1 MLSADVSAVMKASE
15 SVVLIPFKYPERVLP
30 MKVNETSKWCLAL
43 AIAVLLFYW
52 KLFFPSQFTLLDGVE
67 AVRQGYSWLH
77 FWMRSVRAGSLPMW
91 DPYALAGYSF
101 PGEMQTGAFYPLYFL
116 LLLLP
121 LNSDGLMSSMQ
132 YNCVILSAHVLA
144 TLFMFALAREFK
156 LSHFAPFI
164 SAFCFSVG
172 SFTGRVT
179 WPHMLGSS
187 IWLPLIFL
195 FLLRALNASELARRL
210 AYSLLSG
217 CVLGLSLLAGGLHI
231 AMAQTIV
238 VLTAAAYYAVSCRAE
253 SKQRIVNPV
262 FLRSAQVA
270 GTIVLAGFCV
280 ASVQLLSSH
289 IYASR
294 SIRFLGPFALPSL
307 QIIPYVNLTGSEIS
321 TVGLLSVLFPLADG
335 LGKGEIWSPYIGA
348 LPFLF
353 ACIAI
358 AKCWSSLWVRYLA
371 GLSLLAML
379 YAMGE
384 NSVLH
389 GLVYALIPWIWMARE
404 ATRFIYLTGFGLA
417 VLAGFGV
424 DAFSVRSLPETFWSV
439 LRIALTRVMLG
450 CVIVL
455 GCTMVWPRPG
465 LFWILY
471 SVLLILA
478 ACGTLRFGL
487 AKHYVSPSWRWVAI
501 GLIFFDLGAFNWTV
515 SDKIAADR
523 ENRNDLSV
531 LTSLK
536 GVAQFLKSRP
546 GVFRASVLRDP
557 APNLGD
563 AFGVQTTA
571 GAGVTFDN
579 YFDAVR
585 GNLELLNSK
594 YFIRPATFGD
604 PNPVYQDTAWKIYEN
619 RKAFPRSWLVHESK
633 VEPDDSKVFR
643 SLGQSNL
650 DLHKFAFVSAPLPS
664 EIRAESQG
672 AGEAV
677 SIRSYE
683 ANRITTVVHAEK
695 PALLVFSELFCPGW
709 YATVNGK
716 EAPIYRANGAFRSVL
731 VPGGDS
737 TVELRYRPWPVYI
750 GSVLCVATCLTTVLS
765 FVLLRRKPQLP

>member
-1 MLSADVSAVMKASE
+1 
-15 SVVLIPFKYPERVLP
+15 
-30 MKVNETSKWCLAL
+30 MKVNDTSKWCLAL
-43 AIAVLLFYW
+43 VIAVLLFYW

-77 FWMRSVRAGSLPMW
+77 FWMRSVRAGSLPIW

-101 PGEMQTGAFYPLYFL
+101 PGEMQTGAFYPLYLL

-121 LNSDGLMSSMQ
+121 LSPDGLLSSMQ
-132 YNCVILSAHVLA
+132 YNGLILSAHVLA
-144 TLFMFALAREFK
+144 ALFMFALARDLN
-156 LSHFAPFI
+156 LSHFGSFV

-172 SFTGRVT
+172 SFTGRVL

-195 FLLRALNASELARRL
+195 YLLRALNASEMRRRVS
-210 AYSLLSG
+210 YSLLSG
-217 CVLGLSLLAGGLHI
+217 CFLGMSLLAGGLHI
-231 AMAQTIV
+231 AMAQTMV
-238 VLTAAAYYAVSCRAE
+238 VVTAAAYYAASCRATE
-253 SKQRIVNPV
+253 GRGGMVNPV
-262 FLRSAQVA
+262 VLRSAQVA
-270 GTIVLAGFCV
+270 ALIVLAGFCV
-280 ASVQLLSSH
+280 ASVQLLPSH
-289 IYASR
+289 VYASR
-294 SIRFLGPFALPSL
+294 SIRFLGPFALPSS
-307 QIIPYVNLTGSEIS
+307 QVIPYMNLTGSDIS
-321 TVGLLSVLFPLADG
+321 TLGLLSVLFPLVDG

-353 ACIAI
+353 ACIALT
-358 AKCWSSLWVRYLA
+358 KCWSYLWVRYLA

-379 YAMGE
+379 YAMAG

-424 DAFSVRSLPETFWSV
+424 DAFRVRSLPETFWKV

-450 CVIVL
+450 CAIL
-455 GCTMVWPRPG
+455 LACALVWPRPG

-471 SVLLILA
+471 SVLLIVA
-478 ACGTLRFGL
+478 ACGTMQFGL
-487 AKHYVSPSWRWVAI
+487 SEDYVGTSWRWVAI
-501 GLIFFDLGAFNWTV
+501 ALIFFDLGAFNWTA

-536 GVAQFLKSRP
+536 GVAHFLKSRP
-546 GVFRASVLRDP
+546 GVFRVSVLRDP

-563 AFGVQTTA
+563 AFGIQATA

-585 GNLELLNSK
+585 GNLELLNSR
-594 YFIRPATFGD
+594 YFIRPASSND
-604 PNPVYQDTAWKIYEN
+604 PNPVYQDNAWKIYEN
-619 RKAFPRSWLVHESK
+619 PKAFPRSWLVHDSK
-633 VEPDDSKVFR
+633 VEPDDSKIFR
-643 SLGQSNL
+643 SLRDSSI
-650 DLHKFAFVSAPLPS
+650 DLHKFAFLSGPLPTD
-664 EIRAESQG
+664 IHAQSQPSR
-672 AGEAV
+672 ETV

-683 ANRITTVVHAEK
+683 ANRITTAVHANRA
-695 PALLVFSELFCPGW
+695 ALLVFSELFYPGW

-716 EAPIYRANGAFRSVL
+716 EANIYRANGAFRSVL
-731 VPGGDS
+731 VPQGDS
-737 TVELRYRPWPVYI
+737 SVELRYRPWPVYI
-750 GSVLCVATCLTTVLS
+750 GALLSATICFATIVSL
-765 FVLLRRKPQLP
+765 VLLRRKPHVG